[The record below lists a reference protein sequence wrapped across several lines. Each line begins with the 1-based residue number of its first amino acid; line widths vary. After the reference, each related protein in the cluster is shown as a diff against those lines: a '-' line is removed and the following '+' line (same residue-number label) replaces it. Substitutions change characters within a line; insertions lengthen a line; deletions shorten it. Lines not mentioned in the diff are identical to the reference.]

1 MNQIRGKAGV
11 IRYFDGACDR
21 RSLPGKIGDAQDA
34 TKITFTTQMTTPI
47 PHTIKLAIA
56 MSQMI
61 GLGACTHVPYYAQA
75 VDGHFRVIHR
85 AQPISKV
92 IANPDTDPK
101 LKHSLAKVVQ
111 LREFASRELKLP
123 DNLSYTSYAD
133 LERPFVV
140 WNVFAAPELSV
151 QLKEWC
157 FVQVG
162 CVNYRGFFSQ
172 ESAERYAAEL
182 RDEGYDVHVGGIRA
196 YSTLGWFSD
205 PVLNT
210 FIGYS
215 EMDLARLIFHELA
228 HQVMYVSDDTVF
240 NESFATAVEHE
251 GIKRW
256 FNRTGAAPAQALLT
270 ARQERETLFTGL
282 ILKHRKQLQELFQ
295 SDLSD
300 SEKRAGKARILDQLR
315 AEFALLKAKNNELG
329 SYDRWFS
336 QPINNALLA
345 TVSIY
350 TQLLPAFQGILQQ
363 QDQDMERFFDTVTK
377 LGKLP
382 KQERN
387 LILQQ
392 AADSNLPE
400 KIAGQ

>member
-1 MNQIRGKAGV
+1 MQ
-11 IRYFDGACDR
+11 
-21 RSLPGKIGDAQDA
+21 
-34 TKITFTTQMTTPI
+34 I
-47 PHTIKLAIA
+47 PHTIKLTIA
-56 MSQMI
+56 MSLTI
-61 GLGACTHVPYYAQA
+61 WLSACANLPYYAQA
-75 VDGHFRVIHR
+75 VDGHFQVIHR

-151 QLKEWC
+151 KLKEWC

-182 RDEGYDVHVGGIRA
+182 KREGYDVHVGGIRA

-256 FNRTGAAPAQALLT
+256 FSRTGNAPVQMALT
-270 ARQERETLFTGL
+270 ARQEREKLFTGL
-282 ILKHRKQLQELFQ
+282 ILKHRKELQKLFE

-300 SEKRAGKARILDQLR
+300 TEKRARKARIFDELR
-315 AEFALLKAKNNELG
+315 QEFSLLKAEKNGLN
-329 SYDRWFS
+329 SYDTWFA
-336 QPINNALLA
+336 QPLNNALLA

-350 TQLLPAFQGILQQ
+350 TQLLPAFQNILQQ
-363 QDQDMERFFDTVTK
+363 QDQDLERFFETVTK
-377 LGKLP
+377 ISKLP
-382 KQERN
+382 KEERN
-387 LILQQ
+387 LILQK
-392 AADSNLPE
+392 AAEGDRQW
-400 KIAGQ
+400 KIAEQ

>member
-1 MNQIRGKAGV
+1 MQIPQPIKRA
-11 IRYFDGACDR
+11 ITMSLTIWLSACVN
-21 RSLPGKIGDAQDA
+21 L
-34 TKITFTTQMTTPI
+34 
-47 PHTIKLAIA
+47 
-56 MSQMI
+56 
-61 GLGACTHVPYYAQA
+61 PYYAQA
-75 VDGHFRVIHR
+75 VDGHFQVIHR

-92 IANPDTDPK
+92 IADPDTDPK
-101 LKHSLAKVVQ
+101 LKHSLTKVIQ

-182 RDEGYDVHVGGIRA
+182 KREGYDVHIGGIRA
-196 YSTLGWFSD
+196 YSTLGWFND

-228 HQVMYVSDDTVF
+228 HQVLYVSDDTVF

-256 FNRTGAAPAQALLT
+256 FNRTDSASAQIALT

-282 ILKHRKQLQELFQ
+282 ILKYRKQLQELFQ
-295 SDLSD
+295 SDLND
-300 SEKRAGKARILDQLR
+300 TEKRAGKARIFDRLR
-315 AEFALLKAKNNELG
+315 KEFALLKAENNELG
-329 SYDRWFS
+329 SYDRWFA
-336 QPINNALLA
+336 QPLNNALLA

-350 TQLLPAFQGILQQ
+350 TQLVPAFQSILKQH
-363 QDQDMERFFDTVTK
+363 DQDMERFFDTVTK
-377 LGKLP
+377 ISKLP
-382 KQERN
+382 KDERN
-387 LILQQ
+387 LILQK
-392 AADSNLPE
+392 AAEDNPQW
-400 KIAGQ
+400 KIAEQ

>member
-1 MNQIRGKAGV
+1 MQ
-11 IRYFDGACDR
+11 
-21 RSLPGKIGDAQDA
+21 
-34 TKITFTTQMTTPI
+34 I
-47 PHTIKLAIA
+47 PHTIKLTIA
-56 MSQMI
+56 MSLMI
-61 GLGACTHVPYYAQA
+61 CLGACTHLPYYAQA
-75 VDGHFRVIHR
+75 VDGHFQVIHR

-92 IANPDTDPK
+92 IAAPDIDPK

-133 LERPFVV
+133 LQRPFVV

-151 QLKEWC
+151 KLKEWC

-182 RDEGYDVHVGGIRA
+182 KREGYDVHVGGIRA

-228 HQVMYVSDDTVF
+228 HQVMYVPDDTVF

-256 FNRTGAAPAQALLT
+256 FARTGNASVQMALT

-300 SEKRAGKARILDQLR
+300 TEKRAGKVRIFDQLR
-315 AEFALLKAKNNELG
+315 EEFALLKAGKNELG
-329 SYDRWFS
+329 SYDRWFA
-336 QPINNALLA
+336 QPLNNALLA

-350 TQLLPAFQGILQQ
+350 TQLLPAFQNILQQ
-363 QDQDMERFFDTVTK
+363 QDQDLERFFETVTK
-377 LGKLP
+377 ISKLS
-382 KQERN
+382 KEERN
-387 LILQQ
+387 LILQK
-392 AADSNLPE
+392 AAEGDRQW
-400 KIAGQ
+400 KITEQ